1 MELQKFDEYSN
12 LEDFLTEN
20 GFTELIL
27 ESILSLIEKEDGRV
41 NDVVIDGIRVND
53 RELASQQV
61 FVEIWNEL
69 IETNIDDEMTHLS
82 NYFYSLSY
90 FLIVMI
96 VKELKEREEEEK

>member
-1 MELQKFDEYSN
+1 MELQKFEEYSH
-12 LEDFLTEN
+12 LEDFLIDY

-27 ESILSLIEKEDGRV
+27 ESILSLIEKEDWKV
-41 NDVVIDGIRVND
+41 NDVVIDGICVND

-61 FVEIWNEL
+61 FVETWNEL
-69 IETNIDDEMTHLS
+69 IETDIDDEMTHLS

-96 VKELKEREEEEK
+96 VKELKERNND

>member
-1 MELQKFDEYSN
+1 VFMELQKFEEYSY
-12 LEDFLTEN
+12 LEDFLIKN

-27 ESILSLIEKEDGRV
+27 EGILSLIEKEDWKV
-41 NDVVIDGIRVND
+41 NDVVIDGVCVND

-61 FVEIWNEL
+61 FVETWNEL
-69 IETNIDDEMTHLS
+69 IETDIDDEMTHLS

-96 VKELKEREEEEK
+96 VKELKERNND